1 MRALPRERFVL
12 VADDNRDLAWGLTLL
27 LKLAG
32 FDAKTVHDGREAV
45 AALAERLP
53 DIALLDI
60 GLPGLSGF
68 EVAERIRAKQGT
80 QAVLVIAI
88 SGYHPDMLRANFL
101 WSIFDHHFVKPVDFE
116 TLLPLLNKAS

>member
-1 MRALPRERFVL
+1 MRALPRKRFVL

-27 LKLAG
+27 LKLTG
-32 FDAKTVHDGREAV
+32 FDVKTVHDGREAV

-68 EVAERIRAKQGT
+68 EVAERIRAK
-80 QAVLVIAI
+80 
-88 SGYHPDMLRANFL
+88 
-101 WSIFDHHFVKPVDFE
+101 
-116 TLLPLLNKAS
+116 